1 MARPI
6 IGLDIGSRSIKGI
19 KLEGRRK
26 NPLLLDFAM
35 ETLPPE
41 AIKDGEI
48 IDTELVT
55 DALRQIAGRLRPGRC
70 KVVAAIS
77 GEQVTVRNIKMPKMP
92 RNEIKEAL
100 PWQLEEYLSFPLE
113 EAVMDFVIEKERE
126 TEEGKELDIMAV
138 ATRRKNVENLLEP
151 LKNSG
156 FQPDRIN
163 LQTFALFYILKFMGK
178 EKDNL
183 ALADIGASA
192 TDLILMSEGLIEQ
205 HRTLPLGGENFTRA
219 LGNEFAVSEEEAER
233 IKVEELANK
242 EEEIT
247 ELDISFG
254 DLADEFSR
262 SLAHF
267 SIQHRG
273 LEIEKLCL
281 TGGASQTPGLLKA
294 ITNRVEVPVEF
305 LQMQEILTLGK
316 RVDQE
321 VFPGIQSRFFV
332 SLGLALSEVKA

>member
-6 IGLDIGSRSIKGI
+6 VGLDIGSRSIKGI
-19 KLEGRRK
+19 KLDDRRK
-26 NPLLLDFAM
+26 SPLLLDFAM

-48 IDTELVT
+48 INEELVT
-55 DALRQIAGRLRPGRC
+55 EALRKIAGQLRPSRC
-70 KVVAAIS
+70 KMVAAIS
-77 GEQVTVRNIKMPKMP
+77 GEQAIVRNIKMPKMN
-92 RNEIKEAL
+92 RNEIREAL
-100 PWQLEEYLSFPLE
+100 PWQLDEYLSFPLE
-113 EAVMDFVIEKERE
+113 EAVMDFVIEKENE
-126 TEEGKELDIMAV
+126 TEEGQELDIMAV
-138 ATRRKNVENLLEP
+138 ATRRKNVENILKP
-151 LKNSG
+151 LKNAG
-156 FQPDRIN
+156 FKPDRVN
-163 LQTFALFYILKFMGK
+163 LQTFALYYILKFMGK

-219 LGNEFAVSEEEAER
+219 LASELRVSEEEAEK
-233 IKVEELANK
+233 IKVEELADK
-242 EEEIT
+242 EEEIA

-273 LEIEKLCL
+273 LEIEKLYL
-281 TGGASQTPGLLKA
+281 TGGASQTAGLLES
-294 ITNRVEVPVEF
+294 INNRVDVPVDF
-305 LQMQEILTLGK
+305 LKMEEVLTLG
-316 RVDQE
+316 RRINQE
-321 VFPGIQSRFFV
+321 AFSEIQSRFFV
-332 SLGLALSEVKA
+332 SLGLALSEVKE

>member
-19 KLEGRRK
+19 KLDDRRRK
-26 NPLLLDFAM
+26 PLLIDFAM

-48 IDTELVT
+48 IEEELVT
-55 DALRQIAGRLRPGRC
+55 ETLRKIAGQLRPSRC
-70 KVVAAIS
+70 KMVAAIS
-77 GEQVTVRNIKMPKMP
+77 GEQAMVRNIKMPKMS
-92 RNEIKEAL
+92 RKEIKEAL
-100 PWQLEEYLSFPLE
+100 PWQIDEYLSFPLE
-113 EAVMDFVIEKERE
+113 EAVMDFVIERESE
-126 TEEGKELDIMAV
+126 TEEGQELDIMAV
-138 ATRRKNVENLLEP
+138 AARRENVESILNP
-151 LKNSG
+151 MRNAG
-156 FQPDRIN
+156 FQPDRVN
-163 LQTFALFYILKFMGK
+163 LQTFALYYILKFMGK

-192 TDLILMSEGLIEQ
+192 TDLILMNEGLIEQ

-219 LGNEFAVSEEEAER
+219 LATELRISEEEAER
-233 IKVEELANK
+233 IKIEELADQK
-242 EEEIT
+242 EEMT

-273 LEIEKLCL
+273 LEIEKLYL
-281 TGGASQTPGLLKA
+281 TGGASQTSGLLESIK
-294 ITNRVEVPVEF
+294 NRVDVPVDF
-305 LQMQEILTLGK
+305 LKMEDVLTLA
-316 RVDQE
+316 RRIDQE
-321 VFPGIQSRFFV
+321 KFSDVQSRFFV
-332 SLGLALSEVKA
+332 SLGLALSEVKE